1 MLKAL
6 VKANSRVQLVES
18 LFERLG
24 NRISELGLEEVALF
38 LWCQSKLMKRGKFDL
53 LVNIFKRINELVNP
67 QVDPQP
73 PIRVLFR
80 D

>member
-24 NRISELGLEEVALF
+24 NRISELGLEEVALL
-38 LWCQSKLMKRGKFDL
+38 LWCQSKLMKKGKFDL

>member
-1 MLKAL
+1 MSKAL

-24 NRISELGLEEVALF
+24 NRSELGLEEVALL

-67 QVDPQP
+67 QGGPSASY
-73 PIRVLFR
+73 
-80 D
+80 